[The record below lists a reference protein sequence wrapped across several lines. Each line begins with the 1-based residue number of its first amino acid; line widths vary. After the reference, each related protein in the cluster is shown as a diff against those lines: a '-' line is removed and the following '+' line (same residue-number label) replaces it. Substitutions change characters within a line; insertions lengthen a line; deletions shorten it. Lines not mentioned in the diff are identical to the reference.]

1 MKEEV
6 IRGQDL
12 DVDEAVEDL
21 IADFERIGRPLEME
35 RVERL
40 AASRKLRF
48 AQVEQILDA
57 LASAGVPILVGTLDD
72 SESDDMGEADQ
83 KEVRLGSARH
93 WQAILDHP
101 LLDAKTEVELGRMI
115 SAGVAAQ
122 REIEEGSNTER
133 AREAVRRGKAARD
146 RLASSNFRLVWTS
159 AVKYAGM
166 TGLDPTD
173 LFQDGIIG
181 LLRAIDKYDPEAG
194 FRFSTYAVWWIRQS
208 VQRAVADKGKTV
220 RVPMYVH
227 EELIRL
233 ARATRLL
240 WMENGSRPSLAKLA
254 EELACDR
261 EHIAFLQGL
270 SSLVPVSLNEPTLD
284 GEGEA
289 LVETLAA
296 DSPTPESLVEL
307 NEESRIVREAVHSLP
322 HRVKMIVA
330 RRYGIE
336 TGKEETL
343 ESIGSSIG
351 LTRER
356 VRQIEQKG
364 MQSLKKTLPLA
375 LGLPPIGG
383 RPPVDSPKLESSDP
397 DKAANQGNRGNKNE

>member
-1 MKEEV
+1 MPEEE
-6 IRGQDL
+6 IRGRDL

-21 IADFERIGRPLEME
+21 IADFERIGRPLDME

-40 AASRKLRF
+40 AATRKLRF

-57 LASAGVPILVGTLDD
+57 LASAGVPILVGPLDD
-72 SESDDMGEADQ
+72 PDADDVGEADQ
-83 KEVRLGSARH
+83 KEVRPGSARH

-115 SAGVAAQ
+115 AAGVAAQ
-122 REIEEGSNTER
+122 MEIEGGCDTER

-146 RLASSNFRLVWTS
+146 KLASSNFRLVWTS

-173 LFQDGIIG
+173 LFQDGVIG

-289 LVETLAA
+289 LAETLAA
-296 DSPTPESLVEL
+296 DVLTPESLVEIE
-307 NEESRIVREAVHSLP
+307 EESRLVREAVHSLP
-322 HRVKMIVA
+322 QKMRIIVA

-343 ESIGSSIG
+343 ESIGSSFG

-364 MQSLKKTLPLA
+364 MQSLKRILPLA
-375 LGLPPIGG
+375 LGLPPIGS
-383 RPPVDSPKLESSDP
+383 RPSVDSSTLESLHLDE
-397 DKAANQGNRGNKNE
+397 AVNRRDRGEESE